1 MTQQQE
7 EIFCVLSLAI
17 EEFNR
22 REQFLIE
29 HDLSE
34 RCICAKFASYLER
47 RLRTSSFSEY
57 EVDVEYN
64 RGMRG
69 DEYSAKENPDT
80 KQKMVVDLVIHK
92 RGLDCYGEYDNL
104 FCIEMK
110 KGCKESKLAS
120 DKKRL
125 KMMVDRN
132 KGFCYKAGY
141 MIVIISNR
149 KQQINRLEIASSFYG
164 QATY

>member
-7 EIFCVLSLAI
+7 EILCVLNLAI
-17 EEFNR
+17 EEFNQK
-22 REQFLIE
+22 EQFLIE
-29 HDLSE
+29 YDLSE

-47 RLRTSSFSEY
+47 QLRASSFWAY

-69 DEYSAKENPDT
+69 DEYAAKENPDT
-80 KQKMVVDLVIHK
+80 KQKIVVDLVIHM
-92 RGLDCYGEYDNL
+92 RGLNQYREYNNL

-110 KGCKESKLAS
+110 KGRNENKLAS

-125 KMMVDRN
+125 QMLVDIN
-132 KGFCYKAGY
+132 KGFHYKAGY
-141 MIVIISNR
+141 MIVIISER
-149 KQQINRLEIASSFYG
+149 KRNINRLEIESSYY
-164 QATY
+164 A